1 MRFLV
6 IVNPSADT
14 FNDLR
19 VWSLFFVDMYVFGH
33 VADVCPDEVSTDP
46 VVILSIWCQLTATD
60 INGLSQ
66 IFLIALD
73 GLTKEILD
81 QMITYSYFDFSHK

>member
-46 VVILSIWCQLTATD
+46 VVILSI
-60 INGLSQ
+60 
-66 IFLIALD
+66 
-73 GLTKEILD
+73 
-81 QMITYSYFDFSHK
+81 